1 MDRDNHMESVE
12 AKRDKLNVRPGYGT
26 QDDHSF
32 MIPDVLKGS
41 KYTLLSVLK
50 PDISEALDMPG
61 GVGTQLVN
69 L

>member
-32 MIPDVLKGS
+32 VILDALKGS
-41 KYTLLSVLK
+41 EYNLLSVLK
-50 PDISEALDMPG
+50 PDISEALEMPG
-61 GVGTQLVN
+61 GVGT
-69 L
+69 